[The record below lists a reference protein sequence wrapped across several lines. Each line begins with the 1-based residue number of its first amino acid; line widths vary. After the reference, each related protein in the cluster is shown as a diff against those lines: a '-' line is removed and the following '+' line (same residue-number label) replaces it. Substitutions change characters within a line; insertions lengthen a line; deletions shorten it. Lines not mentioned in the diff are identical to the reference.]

1 MEPKPGVVDRLNN
14 VLTVELTAINQYFVQ
29 SEMVRNWGYGR
40 LADKF
45 REISLSEMKD
55 AQELIERI
63 LLFEGLPNMQRLNNV
78 RIGEN
83 VLEDLQLNLEAE
95 LGAIATLREG
105 VEHCMQV
112 GDYATRLVFEE
123 MIRDEETHV
132 DWLET
137 QLDTVRQIGIENYLA
152 QQLHG

>member
-1 MEPKPGVVDRLNN
+1 MEAKPGVVERLNN

-29 SEMVRNWGYGR
+29 SEMVRNWGFER

-45 REISLSEMKD
+45 REISMSEMKD
-55 AQELIERI
+55 AQELIQRI
-63 LLFEGLPNMQRLNNV
+63 LLFDGLPNMQRLNTV
-78 RIGEN
+78 RVGEN

-105 VEHCMQV
+105 VEHCMEV
-112 GDYATRLVFEE
+112 GDYATRSIFEE
-123 MIRDEETHV
+123 MIRDAETHV

-137 QLDTVRQIGIENYLA
+137 QLDAVRQVGVENYLA
-152 QQLHG
+152 QQLYD